1 MSDHASLDPRIQQA
15 GATDESLLSAHEKE
29 LAIKP
34 DDGGHYRMLTLVLLF
49 VFSGLIFYAGTYL
62 NNYSGEYNAA
72 IFNENASPT
81 DASAGPA
88 KIDPLVLG
96 KRQYDAVCA
105 ACHQPTGLGVEGV
118 YPPLA
123 ASEWVTGSPDRVIRI
138 LLHGMKGPV
147 TVAGKQYGAAA
158 MPAFGRVTG
167 GGYNWNDDRIAAVLT
182 YIRQTWGN
190 AAEPI
195 TPEQVA
201 AVVAQVGDRKEWSAD
216 ELQAV
221 P

>member
-1 MSDHASLDPRIQQA
+1 MSDHSSLDPRIQQP

-34 DDGGHYRMLTLVLLF
+34 DDGGNYRMLTLVLLF

-62 NNYSGEYNAA
+62 NHYSGRYHST
-72 IFNENASPT
+72 IFNENAHPT
-81 DASAGPA
+81 SATAGAA

-105 ACHQPTGLGVEGV
+105 ACHQATGLGVEGV

-138 LLHGMKGPV
+138 LLHGLKGPV
-147 TVAGKQYGAAA
+147 TVSGKQYGAAA
-158 MPAFGRVTG
+158 MPAFGRVAG

-201 AVVAQVGDRKEWSAD
+201 GVMGQTGDRKEWSAD